1 MSRYLKNHIG
11 IHVIYVFLISWIYC
25 FMWPKNHK
33 NKFHLFSNLN
43 ICPSTRH
50 FLSDLKCDLD
60 IYYPASFL
68 ISQNVLAAQE
78 ADPYHSFCIVQHG
91 NIYRLSSRVHTNS
104 CQGFPSQMIF
114 INQTLQLVSSSY
126 LTPEGKF
133 EAGSPS
139 VQLQVL
145 RFQIFT
151 DKEIAPPDC
160 RSTI

>member
-1 MSRYLKNHIG
+1 MSRYLKNHID
-11 IHVIYVFLISWIYC
+11 IHVIYVFLICWIYC

-33 NKFHLFSNLN
+33 NQFHLISNLN

-68 ISQNVLAAQE
+68 ISQNVPATQE
-78 ADPYHSFCIVQHG
+78 ADPDHSFCIVQHS
-91 NIYRLSSRVHTNS
+91 NIYRFSSRVHTS
-104 CQGFPSQMIF
+104 KMLF
-114 INQTLQLVSSSY
+114 INQTLHLVSSSY

-133 EAGSPS
+133 EAGAPS
-139 VQLQVL
+139 VQLQIL

-151 DKEIAPPDC
+151 DKEIAPP
-160 RSTI
+160 